1 MKNYIPLKKT
11 MTIFFFPKHITYF
24 FNQPK
29 VKTYLL
35 TTVNLH
41 IISLQC
47 VFSLVK
53 DFYVYFGFKY
63 LSGYVFCKY
72 FLPAC
77 GF

>member
-47 VFSLVK
+47 VFSYHFPQIPQTTPESVGET
-53 DFYVYFGFKY
+53 DIHR
-63 LSGYVFCKY
+63 
-72 FLPAC
+72 
-77 GF
+77 